1 MRTRRNGQSVRP
13 GGDDASG
20 TEGPGRRT
28 AGIDDAALVR
38 AAAGGDQRAFAAL
51 VDRHRPGVTHLASRF
66 CREPAGVEDL
76 VQEVFVKAY
85 LNLGGLRDGGMVRS
99 WLHRIAANTCIDWL
113 RRRRA
118 EIGLVGGLDDTLPDE
133 GEQARGQARE
143 ARRRL
148 EAAMAVLG
156 PKDRLLVAL
165 LGLEGKSVEEVAAI
179 TGLSQVNVKVRAFR
193 ARRRLKAFLE
203 KDHG

>member
-1 MRTRRNGQSVRP
+1 MTMIPGEKRARPENEDAPERP
-13 GGDDASG
+13 GTSLSLG
-20 TEGPGRRT
+20 
-28 AGIDDAALVR
+28 GIDDASLAR
-38 AAAGGDQRAFAAL
+38 AASEGDQRAFAVL
-51 VDRHRPGVTHLASRF
+51 VARHRPGVSHLASRF
-66 CREPAGVEDL
+66 CQEPAGVEDL
-76 VQEVFVKAY
+76 AQEVFVKAY
-85 LNLGGLRDGGMVRS
+85 LNLSGLRDWGMFRG

-113 RRRRA
+113 RRRKIEA
-118 EIGLVGGLDDTLPDE
+118 GLVGGLDDSLADE
-133 GEQARGQARE
+133 GEVARCEARE

-165 LGLEGKSVEEVAAI
+165 LGLEGKSVEEVAAL

-193 ARRRLKAFLE
+193 ARRKLKAFLE